1 MATNDV
7 SVSGT
12 NEGVKGESRKWT
24 LPPHDT
30 VADAVQVHEA
40 IDRALEDISAAHEIC
55 LERGDSA
62 AVACLSAV
70 NNALF
75 APQGISDLDDV
86 DDDATNERRIE
97 EIRRWI
103 AAYPSLADAD
113 AE

>member
-70 NNALF
+70 NTARS
-75 APQGISDLDDV
+75 APRGISHLDDV
-86 DDDATNERRIE
+86 DVDATFECRTEAIH
-97 EIRRWI
+97 RWI
-103 AAYPSLADAD
+103 AAYPTLAD
-113 AE
+113 